1 MNHETLF
8 AAVVALLVVGAGGL
22 TATAT
27 PQATDGAVI
36 AQDTE
41 TTADGDETAEEGGA
55 TGEGETVEGDATT
68 EEGETTEDDETDAVN
83 ETIAAQDET
92 ASLIFL
98 NQTAGITFVEE
109 TPNDTTVM
117 IERAVVPDGGFV
129 AIHAAENV
137 TGEYQPAENVSVG
150 PVLGNSTY
158 LGPGDHANVV
168 IRLDRPLN
176 RSQTLVAMAHQDT
189 DDDQRFGFPEADDP
203 YTYRGSPV
211 TESGYIIVT
220 DSEGQPIGG
229 NETTE
234 G

>member
-41 TTADGDETAEEGGA
+41 TTADGDETAEEDGA
-55 TGEGETVEGDATT
+55 T
-68 EEGETTEDDETDAVN
+68 EEGETTEDETDAVN

-168 IRLDRPLN
+168 IQLDRPLN
-176 RSQTLVAMAHQDT
+176 RSRTLVAMAYQDT

-229 NETTE
+229 NDTTE